1 MLEKAK
7 ASMPA
12 KPAAPA
18 KATSRPVGG
27 PAPAKFQPSSGNYFE
42 RVKREGNSPQ
52 GHFLRRTAAFIF
64 YRISSKLRSQVP
76 PLPHLHPFP
85 QTSVKFY
92 ARSCAEGTKIINLGF
107 NPERHFGVGH

>member
-27 PAPAKFQPSSGNYFE
+27 PAPAKFQPASGNYFE

-52 GHFLRRTAAFIF
+52 GYFLKRTAAFIF
-64 YRISSKLRSQVP
+64 LSYFFKAEIPSPTSSP
-76 PLPHLHPFP
+76 PLTFSTNNCQVL
-85 QTSVKFY
+85 
-92 ARSCAEGTKIINLGF
+92 C
-107 NPERHFGVGH
+107 